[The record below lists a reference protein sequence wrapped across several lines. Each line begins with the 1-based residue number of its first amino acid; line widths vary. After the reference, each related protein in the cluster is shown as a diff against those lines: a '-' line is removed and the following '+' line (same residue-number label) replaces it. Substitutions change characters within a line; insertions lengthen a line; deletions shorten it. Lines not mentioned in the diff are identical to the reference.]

1 MQKLSVHGGHN
12 GPNLGVVEMTVAL
25 HAVFDSPTDKII
37 YDVSHQSYVH
47 KMLTGRAQAFLDPA
61 HYDDVSGYTNPKES
75 DDDFFS
81 IGHTSTS
88 LALASGFIKAR
99 DVLGNHE
106 NIVAVI
112 GDGSLSGGLDYEGL
126 NNVVTE
132 NSNAIVIVNDND
144 QSIAKNPTGGI
155 YTALRKLRESNGQAE
170 DNFFTALGYEYHYL
184 ADGNDL
190 DQLIALFKSVKD
202 TDHPVLLHVQ
212 TEKGHGFAP
221 AEANHEKFYA
231 GGPIDLKTGDYKGA
245 GQPAG
250 ETYDAVLSDLVFNKL
265 KQDRSVIA
273 LSSGTLMI
281 IFNQEQ
287 RQAAGAQFMDVGIA
301 EEQATTMSAALAKY
315 GAKPVYPVYATFLQ
329 RAYDELSH
337 DVALNNDPATLLV
350 YLAGAYG
357 MNDESHLGLYDIPF
371 LSHIPNFVYLAPT
384 NKEELVAMTNWA
396 IDQPDHP
403 VAIRV
408 PAVALETTGQADTTD
423 YGDLN
428 KNQVVHQG
436 SKVAIFGVGNLLG
449 LAKQAAAKLAE
460 EGVDATVINPRYL
473 TGLDTELLDQL
484 QADHQVVVTLEDGI
498 LEGGYGQTIASYLG
512 DSVVRVQNYGLQ
524 KAYPDRY
531 DVNELLAQNGLTAD
545 NIAQQALK
553 ALN

>member
-1 MQKLSVHGGHN
+1 M
-12 GPNLGVVEMTVAL
+12 
-25 HAVFDSPTDKII
+25 
-37 YDVSHQSYVH
+37 
-47 KMLTGRAQAFLDPA
+47 
-61 HYDDVSGYTNPKES
+61 
-75 DDDFFS
+75 
-81 IGHTSTS
+81 
-88 LALASGFIKAR
+88 
-99 DVLGNHE
+99 
-106 NIVAVI
+106 
-112 GDGSLSGGLDYEGL
+112 
-126 NNVVTE
+126 
-132 NSNAIVIVNDND
+132 
-144 QSIAKNPTGGI
+144 
-155 YTALRKLRESNGQAE
+155 
-170 DNFFTALGYEYHYL
+170 
-184 ADGNDL
+184 
-190 DQLIALFKSVKD
+190 
-202 TDHPVLLHVQ
+202 HVQ

-221 AEANHEKFYA
+221 AEANHEKFHA

-273 LSSGTLMI
+273 LSSGTPMI

-384 NKEELVAMTNWA
+384 NKEELVAITNWA

-408 PAVALETTGQADTTD
+408 PAVALETAGQADTTD

-512 DSVVRVQNYGLQ
+512 DSAVRVQNYGLQ

-545 NIAQQALK
+545 NITQQALK

>member
-112 GDGSLSGGLDYEGL
+112 GDGSLSGGLAYEGL

-170 DNFFTALGYEYHYL
+170 
-184 ADGNDL
+184 
-190 DQLIALFKSVKD
+190 
-202 TDHPVLLHVQ
+202 
-212 TEKGHGFAP
+212 
-221 AEANHEKFYA
+221 ANHEKFHA

-273 LSSGTLMI
+273 LSSGTPMI

-408 PAVALETTGQADTTD
+408 PAVALETAGQADTTD

-512 DSVVRVQNYGLQ
+512 DSAVRVQNYGL
-524 KAYPDRY
+524 
-531 DVNELLAQNGLTAD
+531 
-545 NIAQQALK
+545 
-553 ALN
+553 

>member
-1 MQKLSVHGGHN
+1 
-12 GPNLGVVEMTVAL
+12 
-25 HAVFDSPTDKII
+25 
-37 YDVSHQSYVH
+37 
-47 KMLTGRAQAFLDPA
+47 MLTGRAQAFLDPA
-61 HYDDVSGYTNPKES
+61 HYYDVSGYTNPKES

-112 GDGSLSGGLDYEGL
+112 GDGSLSGGLAYEGL

-221 AEANHEKFYA
+221 AEANHEKFHA

-273 LSSGTLMI
+273 LSSGTPMI

-371 LSHIPNFVYLAPT
+371 LSHIPNFVYLVPT

-512 DSVVRVQNYGLQ
+512 DSAVRVQNYGLQ

>member
-1 MQKLSVHGGHN
+1 MHSSKDVKQLTNDQLHTLVDEARAALLQKLSVHGGHN

-112 GDGSLSGGLDYEGL
+112 GDGSLSGGLAYEGL

-221 AEANHEKFYA
+221 AEANHEKFHA

-273 LSSGTLMI
+273 LSSGTPMI

-287 RQAAGAQFMDVGIA
+287 R
-301 EEQATTMSAALAKY
+301 
-315 GAKPVYPVYATFLQ
+315 
-329 RAYDELSH
+329 
-337 DVALNNDPATLLV
+337 
-350 YLAGAYG
+350 
-357 MNDESHLGLYDIPF
+357 
-371 LSHIPNFVYLAPT
+371 
-384 NKEELVAMTNWA
+384 
-396 IDQPDHP
+396 
-403 VAIRV
+403 
-408 PAVALETTGQADTTD
+408 QADTTD

-473 TGLDTELLDQL
+473 TRLDTELLDQL

-512 DSVVRVQNYGLQ
+512 DSAVRVQNYGLQ

>member
-1 MQKLSVHGGHN
+1 MQKLSVHGAHN

-47 KMLTGRAQAFLDPA
+47 KMLTGRAQVFLDPA

-88 LALASGFIKAR
+88 LA
-99 DVLGNHE
+99 
-106 NIVAVI
+106 
-112 GDGSLSGGLDYEGL
+112 YEGL

-202 TDHPVLLHVQ
+202 TDHPVLLHIQ

-221 AEANHEKFYA
+221 AEANHEKFHA
-231 GGPIDLKTGDYKGA
+231 GGPIDLKTGGYKGA

-250 ETYDAVLSDLVFNKL
+250 ETYNAVLSDLVFNKL
-265 KQDRSVIA
+265 KQDQSVIA
-273 LSSGTLMI
+273 LSSGTPMI

-315 GAKPVYPVYATFLQ
+315 GAKPVCPVYATFLQ

-460 EGVDATVINPRYL
+460 EASMPRSS
-473 TGLDTELLDQL
+473 TP
-484 QADHQVVVTLEDGI
+484 VT
-498 LEGGYGQTIASYLG
+498 
-512 DSVVRVQNYGLQ
+512 
-524 KAYPDRY
+524 
-531 DVNELLAQNGLTAD
+531 
-545 NIAQQALK
+545 
-553 ALN
+553 